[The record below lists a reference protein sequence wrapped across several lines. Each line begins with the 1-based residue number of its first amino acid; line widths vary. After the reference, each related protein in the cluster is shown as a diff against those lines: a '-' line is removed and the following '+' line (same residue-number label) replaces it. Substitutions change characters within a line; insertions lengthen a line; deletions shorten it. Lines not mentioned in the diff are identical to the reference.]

1 MECIFEPTD
10 DADEGSDTPASFCKK
25 ENIGHTKFYEEV
37 NSGRL
42 KAKKIG
48 SKTVVL
54 PEERRRWRANLPDY
68 VPANDG
74 TLPQGARPVAGVV
87 NGSVGGDS

>member
-1 MECIFEPTD
+1 MESTIEATD

-48 SKTVVL
+48 SRTIIL
-54 PEERRRWRANLPDY
+54 PAERRRWRANLPDY

-74 TLPQGARPVAGVV
+74 TEAQDVAVR
-87 NGSVGGDS
+87 